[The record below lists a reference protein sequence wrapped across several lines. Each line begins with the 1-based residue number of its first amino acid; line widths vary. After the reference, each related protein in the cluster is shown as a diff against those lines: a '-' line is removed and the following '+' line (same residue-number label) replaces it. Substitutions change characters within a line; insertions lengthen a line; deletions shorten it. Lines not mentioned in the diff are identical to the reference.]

1 MMKNN
6 SLIITALLVLI
17 SCSEVIP
24 EQETGREVNVSVDLL
39 ETKVFLSDDRDAFSW
54 HDEDCVSIYNNSDN
68 SVASLDVTDEDAVV
82 TVPESAKMLYGQYP
96 AVSSL
101 NGPSSVTVSIPPSQS
116 QTAGGVFPSENYP
129 MAAAGT
135 IVNDAATLMFRP
147 LASALALNIYGGSGA
162 VRAVRVTPLLNSG
175 FVGSTTLDLTDPDV
189 CFSAAQTSVKA
200 VTVTMGTPVKVGV
213 KPSDEAAKRGF
224 PGQIYVCLARQ
235 EYTRLQIEVDTG
247 GTIWKLTT
255 SDSFKFDCVSK
266 DIIITGVNL
275 DKGNVEVDGVSG
287 ESFDV
292 TGAFEKLSGSLAP
305 LEYQEDQLDNIDR
318 SPDFSRVGYKYG
330 DDAIPSRPVVRTIS
344 VSDVAGALG
353 NGSAADTTEFLQNV
367 IDEVGAAGGGAILLK
382 NGTYNVSRIL
392 FLDKNNVVLRGESQ
406 GGTIIKSNTTNQ
418 MPVVYM
424 GGSMP
429 ATSSDTETSTLTII
443 AGRRVGITTMA
454 AMGNTGTSS
463 FGSVTIKTYS
473 PKFPVKSYG
482 TSSPIIDDYVPVG
495 SLSVEVL
502 NPELFSTGDKVCIY
516 RPATAEWL
524 ADIGM
529 DRIADNGRTEAGSP
543 TIQWTEKGYA
553 MRWTRV
559 VTAVRGNRVYLDAPV
574 AQALDPRYGSGI
586 LEKYTQ
592 TRVSGCGVENITFDC
607 KYDTSV
613 THNGKQVDECHAWQA
628 VLVRAAEHCWIRNVT
643 SKHMGYALADLGN
656 SARCITV
663 ENCTSLSPVSAV
675 QGARRYAFC
684 CSPVSELCLI
694 KGCHC
699 EDDRHSFVANGTSL
713 GPNVFT
719 GCTST
724 GGQAAIGP
732 HYGWASCILW
742 DCITADSNVEAQDG
756 GCQGTG
762 HGWRGMNCVFWNVN
776 TTADVI
782 CHNVWGTC
790 LDCGTKWN
798 RTAVCSNCGGKVLP
812 SGRNYTVGGSGR
824 KNSHSVYWELNYY
837 NEPTSDFFVELY
849 GYDTNGV
856 NRPDGEWYPA
866 RNYWENGG
874 TTISLPYQES
884 VPSWWP
890 HLTLDT
896 YSNPTSLYQCQLE
909 DRHARGIYLN
919 TL

>member
-1 MMKNN
+1 MMKCHNF
-6 SLIITALLVLI
+6 LVFALAVLA
-17 SCSEVIP
+17 SCSEYPSELEAGRQVKLSVILP
-24 EQETGREVNVSVDLL
+24 DTKVALTDGGSSFAWQNGDCISIFNNADESNVS
-39 ETKVFLSDDRDAFSW
+39 
-54 HDEDCVSIYNNSDN
+54 Y
-68 SVASLDVTDEDAVV
+68 DVMGAVNEV
-82 TVPESAKMLYGQYP
+82 IVPENATDLYGLYP
-96 AVSSL
+96 SIRGEGVSS
-101 NGPSSVTVSIPPSQS
+101 SIQVSLPANQC
-116 QTAGGVFPSENYP
+116 QTAGGIFPSCNYP
-129 MAAAGT
+129 MVASST
-135 IVNDAATLMFRP
+135 IVNNSATLEFTP
-147 LASALALNIYGGSGA
+147 LASVLALNIYGGTGMI
-162 VRAVRVTPLLNSG
+162 RAVRVTPLDNTG
-175 FVGSTTLDLTDPDV
+175 FVGAASLDLTCVNPVFSSGDA
-189 CFSAAQTSVKA
+189 CFESIVVTIDNA
-200 VTVTMGTPVKVGV
+200 VPVGV
-213 KPSDEAAKRGF
+213 KPANEAERRCF

-235 EYTRLQIEVDTG
+235 EYSRLQIEVDTG

-255 SDSFKFDCVSK
+255 SDSYKFDCIGK
-266 DIIITGVNL
+266 DIIYTGVNL
-275 DKGNVEVDGVSG
+275 ENGVVETDGVSG
-287 ESFDV
+287 ETFDI
-292 TGAFEKLSGSLAP
+292 TGAFEKLSGTIEP
-305 LEYQEDQLDNIDR
+305 VKYLEDDLDNMDCI
-318 SPDFSRVGYKYG
+318 PDFSRVGYKYG
-330 DDAIPSRPVVRTIS
+330 DDAIPSRSVVRTIS

-353 NGSAADTTEFLQNV
+353 NGAAADTTEFLQNV
-367 IDEVGAAGGGAILLK
+367 IDEVGVAGGGAILLK

-406 GGTIIKSNTTNQ
+406 NGTIIKSNTTNQ

-524 ADIGM
+524 TDIGM

-543 TIQWTEKGYA
+543 TIQWTEKGYT

-559 VTAVRGNRVYLDAPV
+559 VTAVRGNRIYLDAPV
-574 AQALDPRYGSGI
+574 AQALDSRYGSGV

-592 TRVSGCGVENITFDC
+592 TRVAGCGVENITFDC

-613 THNGKQVDECHAWQA
+613 IHNGKEVDECHAWQA

-684 CSPVSELCLI
+684 CSPGSELCLI

-776 TTADVI
+776 TTADVV
-782 CHNVWGTC
+782 CQNVWGTC
-790 LDCGTKWN
+790 MECGSKWN
-798 RTAVCSNCGGKVLP
+798 RNAVCATCGGEVLP
-812 SGRNYTVGGSGR
+812 SGRNYVVGGTGT
-824 KNSHSVYWELNYY
+824 KNSHTVYWHLNYY
-837 NEPTSDFFVELY
+837 NQPTSDFFVDMY
-849 GYDTNGV
+849 GYDGNGV

-874 TTISLPYQES
+874 TTISLPYPES